1 MFMASLFQKLH
12 DELAK
17 YGLEERSRR
26 SRLWFTDRVKSLTGR
41 INRNVLLRDEALK
54 IKKTPMWGYMYMFA
68 YDPKTKE
75 DMPYYDKFPLIIMV
89 DKAPGGFY
97 GLNLHYLAPNIRAL
111 FLDRL
116 VNTMV
121 TDDILTERSRIRLRY
136 QILKGVKKYREFAPC
151 FKHYLFDHMKTRA
164 SLVPAAEWDIAIFLP
179 TEHFSGASKTKVWAE
194 SRKQYLKQR

>member
-17 YGLEERSRR
+17 YGLEERSKR

-54 IKKTPMWGYMYMFA
+54 MKKTPMWGYMYMFV

-97 GLNLHYLAPNIRAL
+97 GLNLHYLPPSIRAL

-136 QILKGVKKYREFAPC
+136 QILQGVKKYREFAPC
-151 FKHYLFDHMKTRA
+151 FKHYLFDQMKTRV
-164 SLVPAAEWDIAIFLP
+164 SLVPATEWDIAIFLP
-179 TEHFSGASKTKVWAE
+179 TEHFSGASKTKVWVE
-194 SRKQYLKQR
+194 SKKEYLAR